1 MSVILTFYFRFRFRL
16 YHRNRHAVL
25 HQAAEYHP
33 NWATYCGNMA
43 PYRFFNMAAAAA
55 QYYFRFPTCWCHYIR
70 KIKIYQQTK
79 FRRHIS
85 IHGWDYNYFRLWKT
99 SVRHIVILLPV
110 SISVKSPRLA
120 CCFAPGCR
128 IPSKRDYL
136 LRKYDAISIFQDGGR
151 GRSILLPVS

>member
-1 MSVILTFYFRFRFRL
+1 MLFCIRLANFIQILPTLAFRRRTL
-16 YHRNRHAVL
+16 TYL
-25 HQAAEYHP
+25 LTYLLS
-33 NWATYCGNMA
+33 YCGNMA
-43 PYRFFNMAAAAA
+43 LYRFFKMAAAAA